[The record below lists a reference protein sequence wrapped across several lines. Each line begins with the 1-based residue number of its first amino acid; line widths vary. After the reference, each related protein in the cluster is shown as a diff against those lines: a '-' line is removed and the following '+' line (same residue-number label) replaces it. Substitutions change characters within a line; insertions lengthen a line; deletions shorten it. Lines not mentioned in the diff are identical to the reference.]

1 MRKTS
6 IIVAILFPIA
16 ASAAATVSTQQ
27 GDHGQ
32 SGNVVGTR
40 GAQVFDLLSMGPDPG
55 GKTGATVTPT
65 TTKTGQPSADGAGGA
80 NQAGAGSASGSG
92 AASNK
97 PDPSAG
103 PSDSSKQPSSTTPTA
118 PTSPSG
124 KPR

>member
-1 MRKTS
+1 MRKAS

-16 ASAAATVSTQQ
+16 ASLAATVSTQQ

-32 SGNVVGTR
+32 SANGVGIR
-40 GAQVFDLLSMGPDPG
+40 GVQVFDLLSMGPDPG

-80 NQAGAGSASGSG
+80 NQAGAGNASGSG
-92 AASNK
+92 SASNK

-103 PSDSSKQPSSTTPTA
+103 PSDSSKRPSSTTTTA

-124 KPR
+124 RPR